1 MTGYVV
7 HYSQA
12 HQLPRQIGG
21 LFETLAQAEAAARRV
36 GAIGDGERSGHHLV
50 YDVEGHE
57 GEDDYG
63 IWIEVPPD
71 GKVEVRDR
79 SVALHARRPSASFDQ
94 TKEKT

>member
-12 HQLPRQIGG
+12 HQLPRQIGP
-21 LFETLAQAEAAARRV
+21 FETLAQAEDAARKF
-36 GAIGDGERSGHHLV
+36 GAIGDGERSGHDLV

-63 IWIEVPPD
+63 IWIEVPPG
-71 GKVEVRDR
+71 GKVEAHDR
-79 SVALHARRPSASFDQ
+79 
-94 TKEKT
+94 